1 MSGVMNP
8 FDTLFGVVINR
19 RSSRRALML
28 PSFEATKPRS
38 YMRRPASTISARIC
52 SSRRVLIEKESDSR
66 SHGDTKSGRSYRC
79 KPPRFRAVVATSQ
92 RSRGAIFGA
101 AFFGTEVVGRTAG
114 AQRQRGPRRNEG

>member
-19 RSSRRALML
+19 FSSRRALML

-52 SSRRVLIEKESDSR
+52 SSRRVFM
-66 SHGDTKSGRSYRC
+66 SG
-79 KPPRFRAVVATSQ
+79 AVL
-92 RSRGAIFGA
+92 GA
-101 AFFGTEVVGRTAG
+101 ACFGTEVVGRAAG
-114 AQRQRGPRRNEG
+114 AQRQRGARRDKRSAHRVAGKLD